1 MIRAENITLRRGS
14 KLLLD
19 NASFVVHPGEC
30 IGVVGPNGA
39 GKTSL
44 FAVLSGQLEIDAGML
59 SMPTDWRIARVEQI
73 IGEPLR
79 PACEFVMDG
88 DSHLRALQEKRR
100 QTDENSDGTQIAEL
114 ETALVEAGAYSAQAR
129 AEQLLSGLGFAKSA
143 WMRPVGEFSGGWQMR
158 VALARALM
166 APSDLLLLDE
176 PTNHLDLDAMLW
188 LERWMASYPGTI
200 LVISHDTAFLE
211 STAQHILHFEDQQL
225 NRYRGGYQAFIEQ
238 HAEKLRQHQQAH
250 VRQQQETAR
259 LQQFIDRFRAK
270 ATKARQAQS
279 RIKALA
285 RMQTLEPLR
294 QQRGIDIQLPQ
305 PDAMPDPLLSLRGAT
320 IGYRQTNS
328 AADIIVLP
336 GIDLTVRGA
345 DRIGILGVNGAGK
358 SSLIKTLAG
367 ELDLIS
373 GSRQPAKG
381 LKIGYFAQQ
390 QL

>member
-129 AEQLLSGLGFAKSA
+129 AEQLLRSTRACSA
-143 WMRPVGEFSGGWQMR
+143 CRRTGVLP
-158 VALARALM
+158 ALNTSSASHSALP
-166 APSDLLLLDE
+166 ASSS
-176 PTNHLDLDAMLW
+176 
-188 LERWMASYPGTI
+188 WMA
-200 LVISHDTAFLE
+200 TA
-211 STAQHILHFEDQQL
+211 TC
-225 NRYRGGYQAFIEQ
+225 
-238 HAEKLRQHQQAH
+238 AH
-250 VRQQQETAR
+250 CRKNAAR
-259 LQQFIDRFRAK
+259 LMKTAMAHRLPNWKRPWLKPAP
-270 ATKARQAQS
+270 TVPRH
-279 RIKALA
+279 
-285 RMQTLEPLR
+285 EP
-294 QQRGIDIQLPQ
+294 
-305 PDAMPDPLLSLRGAT
+305 
-320 IGYRQTNS
+320 N
-328 AADIIVLP
+328 
-336 GIDLTVRGA
+336 
-345 DRIGILGVNGAGK
+345 NC
-358 SSLIKTLAG
+358 
-367 ELDLIS
+367 
-373 GSRQPAKG
+373 
-381 LKIGYFAQQ
+381 
-390 QL
+390 